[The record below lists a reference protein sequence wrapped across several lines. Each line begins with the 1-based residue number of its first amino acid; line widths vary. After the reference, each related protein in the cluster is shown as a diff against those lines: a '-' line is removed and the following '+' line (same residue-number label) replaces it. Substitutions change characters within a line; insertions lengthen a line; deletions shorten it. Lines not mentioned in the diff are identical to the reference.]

1 VGLTTNLINKSTRR
15 FTLSC
20 QPDLP
25 DLLGNAQRIEQVVI
39 NLVVNA
45 CQALP
50 EMDRA
55 IAVST
60 TCDDTSQA
68 IVLTVQDEGE
78 GIDPDA
84 LKRITD
90 PFFTTRREKGGTGL
104 GLAISDRIVN
114 DHGGRMLFASA
125 PGEGTTVRVRFP
137 YADKISSKGGS
148 TGSA

>member
-1 VGLTTNLINKSTRR
+1 
-15 FTLSC
+15 
-20 QPDLP
+20 
-25 DLLGNAQRIEQVVI
+25 
-39 NLVVNA
+39 
-45 CQALP
+45 
-50 EMDRA
+50 MDRA
-55 IAVST
+55 IAVAT
-60 TCDDTSQA
+60 TSDDTSQA